1 MLIADGE
8 FRYEIR
14 RAGELIAVET
24 ESLAWGMIL
33 GSNVYEV
40 EAELDEAGL
49 VRRVAMSYSRGPFT
63 RKAAYESI
71 DSFLRG
77 NISAGGSR
85 NDLTTKLG
93 RYGEVDADLV
103 IFRALTIA
111 HIRERGQTRWTGRIA
126 AIDSNTLV
134 AVTSKQSCRQRGSDP
149 HLWIYEPRMGDS
161 EEIEIDDSG
170 IVMRRRDSRG
180 VETVLVSS
188 LPRWWGVGLGGGPMC
203 RANVCCA
210 SHSAPDFLI
219 RQNAARQIIA
229 PQKGPPP

>member
-8 FRYEIR
+8 FRYDIR

-24 ESLAWGMIL
+24 ETLAWGRIHGVRRPAS

-40 EAELDEAGL
+40 EAWLDDTGL
-49 VRRVAMSYSRGPFT
+49 VRSVAASYSRGPFT
-63 RKAAYESI
+63 RNATYESI

-77 NISAGGSR
+77 NISTGGSR

-126 AIDSNTLV
+126 AIDPNTLV
-134 AVTSKQSCRQRGSDP
+134 AATSKQSCRQRGSDP
-149 HLWIYEPRMGDS
+149 HLWIYEPRMGDA
-161 EEIEIDDSG
+161 EEIEIDDAG

-180 VETVLVSS
+180 IETVLVSKA
-188 LPRWWGVGLGGGPMC
+188 LRDAEEPNP
-203 RANVCCA
+203 
-210 SHSAPDFLI
+210 
-219 RQNAARQIIA
+219 
-229 PQKGPPP
+229 